1 MSMIGTKLA
10 RLRKQ
15 KGLSQDEVATRLQV
29 SQPAYHKWESG
40 LSKPTNENI
49 LKICEVF
56 EIDVEELLQDD
67 TSTFTGN
74 TISDSTVLNSS
85 NSIISNINMYSPEM
99 MNQLLKNQEQITQ
112 ILMTQNKLIE
122 TFVEKINNSK

>member
-1 MSMIGTKLA
+1 MIGTKLA

-15 KGLSQDEVATRLQV
+15 KGLSQDEIAALLNV

-40 LSKPTNENI
+40 LSKPTNDNI

-56 EIDVEELLQDD
+56 EIDVDELLHDE

-85 NSIISNINMYSPEM
+85 NSVISNINMYSPELM
-99 MNQLLKNQEQITQ
+99 GQLLKNQEQITQ
-112 ILMTQNKLIE
+112 ILLTQNKLIE
-122 TFVEKINNSK
+122 TMMQNIHKS

>member
-15 KGLSQDEVATRLQV
+15 KGLSQDEIAALLNV

-40 LSKPTNENI
+40 LSKPTNDNI

-56 EIDVEELLQDD
+56 EIDVDELLHDE

-85 NSIISNINMYSPEM
+85 NSVISNINMYSPELM
-99 MNQLLKNQEQITQ
+99 GQLLKNQEQITQ
-112 ILMTQNKLIE
+112 ILLTQNKLIE
-122 TFVEKINNSK
+122 TMMQNIHKS